1 MADSS
6 LIQVTISLKVK
17 DYILFFESL
26 SNEAVKVFVATSL
39 NKGNSGRTRS
49 IRTGAHIEAV
59 RDELQQNPHGSACRN
74 PVPVP
79 STSFNRITRLE
90 IERHPYRMHV
100 ALEALL
106 LCATMS

>member
-1 MADSS
+1 MAYPSCDVPKT
-6 LIQVTISLKVK
+6 LLMRLK
-17 DYILFFESL
+17 I
-26 SNEAVKVFVATSL
+26 NPRWL

-49 IRTGAHIEAV
+49 IRTAAHIEAV

-90 IERHPYRMHV
+90 IGRHPYRMHV